1 MMKPLLILQTGDAPP
16 FVLQRHGNFDRMF
29 LRMAGLDEKDVRQVH
44 VARNEEPDPP
54 DHYAGV
60 LITGSP
66 AMVSERADWSEK
78 AAGWLR
84 NAMDADVT
92 LFGACYGHQLLAHAL
107 GGKVDYHPDGIELG
121 TLDISLSD
129 DAAAEPLLAGVPA
142 RFSANLVHRQ
152 SVLEAPAGAV
162 VLARSEHDAHQMLRY
177 GKYAFSTQ
185 FHPEFDGNVIRSYV
199 AMNIENIPEQGESF
213 RPRLAQ
219 AADTPY
225 PQGILR
231 KFVALAMSAP

>member
-84 NAMDADVT
+84 NAMDAD
-92 LFGACYGHQLLAHAL
+92 
-107 GGKVDYHPDGIELG
+107 DNSSP
-121 TLDISLSD
+121 
-129 DAAAEPLLAGVPA
+129 
-142 RFSANLVHRQ
+142 
-152 SVLEAPAGAV
+152 
-162 VLARSEHDAHQMLRY
+162 
-177 GKYAFSTQ
+177 
-185 FHPEFDGNVIRSYV
+185 
-199 AMNIENIPEQGESF
+199 
-213 RPRLAQ
+213 
-219 AADTPY
+219 
-225 PQGILR
+225 
-231 KFVALAMSAP
+231 